1 VAKAEHPS
9 PSKGPGRASAETI
22 IDELRQGIDGVLPSC
37 VEGIYVFG
45 SYVLGDFDE
54 RLSDVDLLV
63 TTACAVTDEQLH
75 QLTMMHTGL
84 VGRHPD
90 WGNRVEVI
98 YVDTATL
105 RSFREGGEVIR
116 VSPGEPL
123 HRTPFL
129 QHWLVD
135 LYTVQ
140 EAGLTLQG
148 VEPVEVVPT
157 ITQAEFKA
165 CISAMVVDWLDWMS
179 DTLQERYLAYI
190 RLALCRS
197 LFAYRFGR
205 QASKAAAATWVR
217 QEYAEWADLADEAI
231 RWREADSQRPNGM
244 GLQRTEAFG
253 RFVCE
258 ATRP

>member
-1 VAKAEHPS
+1 VANAEHPS
-9 PSKGPGRASAETI
+9 PPAGPERASAETV
-22 IDELRQGIDGVLPSC
+22 IDELRQGIDGVFPAQ
-37 VEGIYVFG
+37 VNGFYVFG

-63 TTACAVTDEQLH
+63 TTASALTDEHLH
-75 QLTMMHTGL
+75 QLTTMHAGL
-84 VGRHPD
+84 VERHPD
-90 WGNRVEVI
+90 WDNRVEVI

-116 VSPGEPL
+116 VSPGEPI

-129 QHWLVD
+129 QHWLMD

-140 EAGLTLQG
+140 EDGLTIQG
-148 VEPVEVVPT
+148 PAADDVIPL
-157 ITQAEFKA
+157 ITEAEFKA
-165 CISAMVVDWLDWMS
+165 CISATVGDWLEWM
-179 DTLQERYLAYI
+179 TGTIQERYLAYI

-205 QASKAAAATWVR
+205 QSSKAAAARWVM

-231 RWREADSQRPNGM
+231 RWRAANSQRPNEM
-244 GLQRTEAFG
+244 GLRRTELFG
-253 RFVCE
+253 RFVFD
-258 ATRP
+258 ATRL